1 MAAIDDLMRVVDEVI
16 SASAQLSTAH
26 RNGESWEQQTDDR
39 KHYAARWCA
48 LRDMLQNLLNDRTE
62 LEYEATMLMTAMTD
76 VLHHFT
82 KTPSTLADS
91 EVRGMG
97 HAANA
102 RMRAKLQEMVG
113 RVEAPNDRNNRPAS
127 AGPVD

>member
-48 LRDMLQNLLNDRTE
+48 LRDMLQNLLDDRTR

-82 KTPSTLADS
+82 KTPSTLKDS
-91 EVRGMG
+91 EVRGIG
-97 HAANA
+97 HAANQ
-102 RMRAKLQEMVG
+102 RMLAALREHLTPEQRSINV
-113 RVEAPNDRNNRPAS
+113 
-127 AGPVD
+127 

>member
-1 MAAIDDLMRVVDEVI
+1 MSTIDDLMRVVDEVI
-16 SASAQLSTAH
+16 SASAQCSTAQ
-26 RNGESWEQQTDDR
+26 REGATWEEFTDER
-39 KHYAARWCA
+39 KHYAAKWCA
-48 LRDMLQNLLNDRTE
+48 LRDMLQTLLDDRTK

-82 KTPSTLADS
+82 KTPSTLKDS

-102 RMRAKLQEMVG
+102 RMRGVLQEMIG
-113 RVEAPNDRNNRPAS
+113 TAMKGEPT
-127 AGPVD
+127 

>member
-48 LRDMLQNLLNDRTE
+48 LRDMLQNLLSDRTE
-62 LEYEATMLMTAMTD
+62 LEYEATMLMTALSD
-76 VLHHFT
+76 VLRHFT

-91 EVRGMG
+91 ETRGMG
-97 HAANA
+97 HAAIE
-102 RMRAKLQEMVG
+102 RMRDVLHRHMG
-113 RVEAPNDRNNRPAS
+113 
-127 AGPVD
+127 